1 MNPPRLHVVADL
13 GYIGSLSAWLRLLAE
28 LDAVAVSHRFA
39 VQVRARGLTGAE
51 FVAAA
56 RNARQAAKEVLLVL
70 NGDHELAT
78 ALGFDGVH
86 WPEAAI
92 PAAPVADPL
101 AIRSAAVHTLA
112 AVRRAEAAGATAAIF
127 SPVFA
132 SRWKQTH
139 GGGLPALQAAAAATK
154 LPVYA
159 LGGVTPERCAA
170 CIQAGAAGVAALSP
184 IADAADRGVAV
195 GQYMAALRTAY
206 AEQRMA
212 SRTTGALG
220 RSSLAA
226 KLTPG
231 PQESAT
237 PKFPALPCWPSRQ

>member
-1 MNPPRLHVVADL
+1 MNPPPLHVVADL

-39 VQVRARGLTGAE
+39 VQVRARSLTGTE

-170 CIQAGAAGVAALSP
+170 CNQAGAAGVAALSP

-206 AEQRMA
+206 AEPRIA
-212 SRTTGALG
+212 SRTTGATDE
-220 RSSLAA
+220 AA
-226 KLTPG
+226 
-231 PQESAT
+231 
-237 PKFPALPCWPSRQ
+237 SRQK